1 MKTFFVICVL
11 LTIAAIAAM
20 IGIAWLIKKDKADN
34 DKTFYEPPQ

>member
-11 LTIAAIAAM
+11 LTIAAI